1 MAIPKLKPLAEASS
15 GTKKVLKPVLIGIIV
30 ILLGAFGLEASNNDF
45 DLGKLF
51 SGSSLQESKVLRD
64 EKGNVLYDKLGN
76 IVTNSTEGKK
86 AGDYNCDDFKTQT
99 EAQNF
104 FTKVGGV
111 ENDLY
116 RLDGDK
122 DGIACEALPQK

>member
-1 MAIPKLKPLAEASS
+1 MAIPKLKPLAKASD

-30 ILLGAFGLEASNNDF
+30 VLLGAFGLEVANTDF

-51 SGSSLQESKVLRD
+51 SGSSLEESKVLRD
-64 EKGNVLYDKLGN
+64 DKGNVLYDKLGN

-86 AGDYNCDDFKTQT
+86 AGDYNCDDFSTQT
-99 EAQNF
+99 EAQSF
-104 FTKVGGV
+104 FIKVGGLG
-111 ENDLY
+111 NDLY

-122 DGIACEALPQK
+122 DGVACEALPQK

>member
-1 MAIPKLKPLAEASS
+1 MAIPKLKPLAQASS
-15 GTKKVLKPVLIGIIV
+15 CTKKVLKPVLIGIIV
-30 ILLGAFGLEASNNDF
+30 ILLGAFGLEVSNTDF

-76 IVTNSTEGKK
+76 IVTNSNEGKK
-86 AGDYNCDDFKTQT
+86 AGDYNCDDFKTQI

-111 ENDLY
+111 GNDLY

-122 DGIACEALPQK
+122 DGTACEALPQK